1 MMNKYTVYKHTFP
14 NGKIYIGITRRK
26 PSIRWK
32 NGKGYHSN
40 IYMQNAINK
49 YGWNNVK
56 HEILN
61 IGLTLKE
68 ACDLEKKYIKDYKSY
83 IREFGYNIDLGG
95 TQEKI
100 LSDETIKKLSVVAKK
115 QKYKRSRKI
124 YQYDLN
130 GNFIKTWFCI
140 ADAVRFLHL
149 KEKAQNE
156 IINCCKGKSPK
167 GLRLTAYNYIWLYDN
182 NIEERLKQISSI
194 KTSKFN
200 KHIIPII
207 QYTLDGKLVH
217 KFNNASDAAKYI
229 SNKLNK
235 DFINVH
241 RNICATCYG
250 KQKSAFGYVWLKE
263 SDDIQKRLEEIK
275 DSKWNKMVGVRS
287 KPIQQYSLDGTFIEE
302 YNSLTDACKALKL
315 DMNCRSTISQCG
327 NGIKKSAYGYKWKYI
342 TE

>member
-56 HEILN
+56 HEIIKTN
-61 IGLTLKE
+61 LTLDE
-68 ACDLEKKYIKDYKSY
+68 ACKLERQFIDNFKSD
-83 IREFGYNIDLGG
+83 IREFGYNIESGG
-95 TQEKI
+95 TQGKEI
-100 LSDETIKKLSVVAKK
+100 SNETRLKMSEAVKK
-115 QKYKRSRKI
+115 QRYKYSKKV
-124 YQYDLN
+124 YQYDLQ

-140 ADAVRFLHL
+140 IDAIHSLNL
-149 KEKAQNE
+149 KDKARNAITE
-156 IINCCKGKSPK
+156 CCKGRSTT

-235 DFINVH
+235 DSINVH

>member
-140 ADAVRFLHL
+140 ADAVRFLNL
-149 KEKAQNE
+149 KEKARDE
-156 IINCCKGKSPK
+156 IINCCRGKSSK
-167 GLRLTAYNYIWLYDN
+167 GVRLTAYNYIWLYDN

-200 KHIIPII
+200 KHITPII

-217 KFNNASDAAKYI
+217 KFNSAVDAAKYI

-235 DFINVH
+235 DSINVH

-275 DSKWNKMVGVRS
+275 DSKWNKMAGVRS
-287 KPIQQYSLDGTFIEE
+287 KPIQQYTLDVKFIAE
-302 YNSLTDACKALKL
+302 YSSLTDACNSLGFKK
-315 DMNCRSTISQCG
+315 NHRTCISDCCYG
-327 NGIKKSAYGYKWKYI
+327 KRKSAYGYKWKYKSY
-342 TE
+342 